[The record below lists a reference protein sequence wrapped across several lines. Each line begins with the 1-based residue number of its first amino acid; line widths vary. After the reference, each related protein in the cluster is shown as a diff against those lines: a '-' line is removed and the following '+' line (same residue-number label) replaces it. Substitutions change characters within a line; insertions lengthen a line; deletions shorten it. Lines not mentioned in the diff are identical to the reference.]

1 MQPLWKAIEFG
12 ASDTPDSRMA
22 ERYNL
27 LASVISMNSS
37 RLPEALKLNNYVL
50 THHPHYTK
58 SFETKCSILLKLNQT
73 SQILH
78 ACEEAVW
85 NNQGLPSAY
94 FNLGVAYMKLGHLL
108 HAEMTFRSMLALDD
122 SNVLG
127 MSHLASLLQTTGKT
141 EHLLEARLL

>member
-1 MQPLWKAIEFG
+1 MQPLWKAIEIG
-12 ASDTPDSRMA
+12 ASDTPESKMA

-37 RLPEALKLNNYVL
+37 RLPEALKLNEYVL

-58 SFETKCSILLKLNQT
+58 SFETKCSILLKLNRTRQF
-73 SQILH
+73 IY

-94 FNLGVAYMKLGHLL
+94 YNLGVAYLKLGYLSN
-108 HAEMTFRSMLALDD
+108 AQKTFRNVLSLDG
-122 SNVLG
+122 SNTLG
-127 MSHLASLLQTTGKT
+127 MSHLATVLQTTGKT
-141 EHLLEARLL
+141 EDFLEARQL